1 MQNLS
6 SKTSKIRSKSLISQ
20 FVTYMG
26 RNREK
31 DIQRNINIRFFELYT
46 NSGYIIYVRNY
57 GGLNVRT

>member
-1 MQNLS
+1 
-6 SKTSKIRSKSLISQ
+6 
-20 FVTYMG
+20 MG

-57 GGLNVRT
+57 GGR